1 VGGEVK
7 SEGRWEKTTTQSG
20 GLNEEVIDGD
30 CGFGGGPGYT
40 SDYGPGIE
48 SRGPE
53 EKIGGCGAC
62 Q

>member
-1 VGGEVK
+1 MGK
-7 SEGRWEKTTTQSG
+7 NNNSTQSG

-30 CGFGGGPGYT
+30 WGFGGGPGYT

-53 EKIGGCGAC
+53 EKVGGCGVC
-62 Q
+62 QEY